1 MTTCPW
7 ERNSPHNIV
16 IIIEKGC
23 FVMVF
28 GGGTY
33 WNQTDFFRKAGE
45 LLNIFWECC
54 GFQAE
59 HRKSTVQAL
68 CQAICHDII

>member
-1 MTTCPW
+1 MTRAW
-7 ERNSPHNIV
+7 DGLLGKADAERH
-16 IIIEKGC
+16 E
-23 FVMVF
+23 
-28 GGGTY
+28 T
-33 WNQTDFFRKAGE
+33 KAGE

-68 CQAICHDII
+68 SQAIYNDII

>member
-7 ERNSPHNIV
+7 ERNSPHDIV

-45 LLNIFWECC
+45 LLKNFKVCLESLNGQTEILS
-54 GFQAE
+54 A
-59 HRKSTVQAL
+59 K
-68 CQAICHDII
+68 